1 MYIFPISS
9 QCDILDQRQTTL
21 FYPMKSFGHVLIL
34 YQKIQQ
40 KCGEKDTKRE
50 EKGRKIATKNK
61 NFANSVD
68 P

>member
-1 MYIFPISS
+1 
-9 QCDILDQRQTTL
+9 
-21 FYPMKSFGHVLIL
+21 MKSFGHVLIL

-61 NFANSVD
+61 NVANSND
-68 P
+68 PRTLNVLF